1 YSISRKFKE
10 MILAR
15 RIEGVLT
22 KPEIMELYLNEIAL
36 GRRSFGVQAASRAY
50 FDKDVDQLE
59 LHEMA
64 FLATLPKAPERYGR
78 AAHRELAVSRRNFVI
93 DQMVS
98 NGHVTPAQAADAKAL
113 PLGLVT
119 QRAETGSADAGYF
132 L

>member
-1 YSISRKFKE
+1 
-10 MILAR
+10 
-15 RIEGVLT
+15 
-22 KPEIMELYLNEIAL
+22 
-36 GRRSFGVQAASRAY
+36 
-50 FDKDVDQLE
+50 DQLE

-132 L
+132 LEEVRRELIERFGEQAEDGPNRVYAGGLWVRTSLDTELQAAA